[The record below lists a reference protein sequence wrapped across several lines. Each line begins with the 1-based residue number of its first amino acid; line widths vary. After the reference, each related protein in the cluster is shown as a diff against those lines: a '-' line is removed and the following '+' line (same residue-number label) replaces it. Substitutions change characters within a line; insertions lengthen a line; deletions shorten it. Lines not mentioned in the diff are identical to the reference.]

1 MKIVFKA
8 NSNVKMYSGEVKYR
22 QLKEFVEREFP
33 GIKNWD
39 MSLEDEEGDSIM
51 INSDIDIEV
60 MVEMFP
66 NREFMKVNIESL
78 DGSKSE
84 QKVEEQKGCRG

>member
-8 NSNVKMYSGEVKYR
+8 NSNVKMYSGEVKYHH
-22 QLKEFVEREFP
+22 LKAFVEKEFP
-33 GIKNWD
+33 TLKSWN
-39 MSLEDEEGDSIM
+39 MSFEDEEGDSIM

-66 NREFMKVNIESL
+66 NR
-78 DGSKSE
+78 
-84 QKVEEQKGCRG
+84 